1 MYADNFAGKFNEK
14 PTFEHYKNK
23 LPKIVVCLWND
34 SVCCSASIIRKIYL
48 TFIYKRR
55 FRIIGWFYGKFNMT
69 WICFCWI
76 NLWYWWINHCMK
88 TLINL
93 RKKYRDWDQMWF
105 LKIDSG
111 FFRWKYMK
119 ETDRFS
125 FVEFKYV
132 FCSFH
137 WNERE
142 HFFLVSLVWLRKNS
156 SIARNFAIYLFFF
169 KFSVSVKKTHQ
180 KTKKAI
186 YCVCYTLH
194 KSYFVILDSSRSD
207 CYCC

>member
-34 SVCCSASIIRKIYL
+34 SVYCSTSIIRKIYL

-76 NLWYWWINHCMK
+76 NLWYWWINHCME

-105 LKIDSG
+105 LKIEFG
-111 FFRWKYMK
+111 FFGENIWRKPIVFLSWNLNMFSVCFIESK
-119 ETDRFS
+119 ENIFFS
-125 FVEFKYV
+125 F
-132 FCSFH
+132 
-137 WNERE
+137 
-142 HFFLVSLVWLRKNS
+142 HFISL
-156 SIARNFAIYLFFF
+156 I
-169 KFSVSVKKTHQ
+169 
-180 KTKKAI
+180 TKK
-186 YCVCYTLH
+186 
-194 KSYFVILDSSRSD
+194 
-207 CYCC
+207 